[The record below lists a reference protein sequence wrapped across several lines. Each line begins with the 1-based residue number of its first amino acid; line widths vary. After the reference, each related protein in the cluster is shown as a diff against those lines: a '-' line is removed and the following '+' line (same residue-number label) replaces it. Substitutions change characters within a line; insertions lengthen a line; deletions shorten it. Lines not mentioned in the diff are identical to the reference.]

1 MCTYPKRIEYASIIE
16 EVEVEIE
23 IEIEIKVTSR
33 QKPHQNR

>member
-23 IEIEIKVTSR
+23 IEIKVTSR